1 MRVATRRLR
10 STFRSYGKILDRTVT
25 DPIGVE
31 LKWLAAELGVD
42 RDQEVLTEH
51 LTTALDDLPS
61 DLVTG
66 PVQARLST
74 WSGARRSGSR
84 QHLIAVLDG
93 KRYLDLLTTLD
104 TLVAGPPLREAA
116 SKKPEKVIAKAV
128 RKDFEKVADLVGEA
142 LELPPGSE
150 RDLAMHD
157 ARKKAKRT
165 RYAAE
170 AATPALADPAA
181 DLVKSMK
188 SLQTLLGDHQDSVM
202 VRGALRELAT
212 EAHAAGENAFTY
224 GVLYG
229 RAEQRAA
236 AVEAELPGSGRRS
249 RTRAPS
255 EAYGGRPRPR

>member
-1 MRVATRRLR
+1 M
-10 STFRSYGKILDRTVT
+10 
-25 DPIGVE
+25 
-31 LKWLAAELGVD
+31 
-42 RDQEVLTEH
+42 
-51 LTTALDDLPS
+51 
-61 DLVTG
+61 
-66 PVQARLST
+66 
-74 WSGARRSGSR
+74 GARRSGSR

-116 SKKPEKVIAKAV
+116 SKKPAKVIAKAV
-128 RKDFEKVADLVGEA
+128 RKGFKKVADLVGEA

-165 RYAAE
+165 HYAAE
-170 AATPALADPAA
+170 AATPALGDPAV

-224 GVLYG
+224 GCCT
-229 RAEQRAA
+229 AA
-236 AVEAELPGSGRRS
+236 RSSARRRWRRSCRGSGRRW

-255 EAYGGRPRPR
+255 EAYGSRPRPR

>member
-1 MRVATRRLR
+1 
-10 STFRSYGKILDRTVT
+10 
-25 DPIGVE
+25 
-31 LKWLAAELGVD
+31 
-42 RDQEVLTEH
+42 
-51 LTTALDDLPS
+51 
-61 DLVTG
+61 
-66 PVQARLST
+66 
-74 WSGARRSGSR
+74 
-84 QHLIAVLDG
+84 
-93 KRYLDLLTTLD
+93 
-104 TLVAGPPLREAA
+104 
-116 SKKPEKVIAKAV
+116 
-128 RKDFEKVADLVGEA
+128 
-142 LELPPGSE
+142 
-150 RDLAMHD
+150 MHD

-236 AVEAELPGSGRRS
+236 AVEAELPGEW
-249 RTRAPS
+249 
-255 EAYGGRPRPR
+255 EAIEDKGAV

>member
-1 MRVATRRLR
+1 M
-10 STFRSYGKILDRTVT
+10 
-25 DPIGVE
+25 
-31 LKWLAAELGVD
+31 D

-51 LTTALDDLPS
+51 LTATLDELPS
-61 DLVTG
+61 DLVSG
-66 PVQARLST
+66 PVQARVSA

-84 QHLIAVLDG
+84 QRLIAVLDG
-93 KRYLDLLTTLD
+93 KRYLDLLTALD
-104 TLVAGPPLREAA
+104 TLVAGPPLLEAA
-116 SKKPEKVIAKAV
+116 AKKPEKVISKAV
-128 RKDFEKVADLVGEA
+128 RKDFKKVAGLVGEA

-150 RDLAMHD
+150 RDLTMHD

-170 AATPALADPAA
+170 AATPALGKPAA

-212 EAHAAGENAFTY
+212 EAHEAGENAFTY

-229 RAEQRAA
+229 RQEQRAA
-236 AVEAELPGSGRRS
+236 AVEAALPGSGSPS
-249 RTRAPS
+249 RTRVPS